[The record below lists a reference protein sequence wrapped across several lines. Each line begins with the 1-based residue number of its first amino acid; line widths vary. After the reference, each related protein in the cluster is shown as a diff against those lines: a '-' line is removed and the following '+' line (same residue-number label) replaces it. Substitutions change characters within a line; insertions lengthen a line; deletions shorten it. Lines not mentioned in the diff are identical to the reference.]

1 MNGGINMST
10 GAVNDTQLVIITGMS
25 GAGKTVAIQSFEDLG
40 FFCVDNLPPTLLPK
54 FLELMKDSGS
64 KMNKVALVMDLRG
77 REFFDHLF
85 KALDELGETSWIT
98 PQILFLDADDASL
111 VRRYKETRRSHPLAP
126 SGLPLEGIQ
135 SERELLEE
143 LKGRAQLI
151 YNTSKLKPKELR
163 ERIIQEF
170 SANKK
175 STFTV
180 NVMSFG
186 FKHGIPIDADLVFD
200 VRFLPNPHYI
210 DHMRPKTGLDE
221 EVYNYVMKWNETNKF
236 LEKVTGLLSFMLPH
250 YKREGK
256 AQLVIAIGCTGG
268 QHRSVALTEYL
279 ARYFENDYH
288 TRASHR
294 DIERRKEK
302 TT

>member
-1 MNGGINMST
+1 MST
-10 GAVNDTQLVIITGMS
+10 GSANDVQLVIITGMS

-54 FLELMKDSGS
+54 FLELMKESGN

-85 KALDELGETSWIT
+85 KALDELAETSWVS
-98 PQILFLDADDASL
+98 PQILYLDADDSSL

-126 SGLPLEGIQ
+126 SGLPLEGIRQ
-135 SERELLEE
+135 ERELLEE

-151 YNTSKLKPKELR
+151 YTTSTMKPRELR
-163 ERIIQEF
+163 EKILTEF
-170 SANKK
+170 SVNKK
-175 STFTV
+175 TIFTV
-180 NVMSFG
+180 NVVSFG

-221 EVYNYVMKWNETNKF
+221 EVSTYVLKWNETNKF
-236 LEKVTGLLSFMLPH
+236 IEKVTDLLSFMLPQ

-256 AQLVIAIGCTGG
+256 SQLVVAIGCTGG
-268 QHRSVALTEYL
+268 QHRSVALAEYL
-279 ARYFENDYH
+279 GHHFENDYQ
-288 TRASHR
+288 TKISHR
-294 DIERRKEK
+294 DIQKRKGL

>member
-1 MNGGINMST
+1 MST
-10 GAVNDTQLVIITGMS
+10 GAASETQMVIITGMS

-54 FLELMKDSGS
+54 FLELMNDSGN

-85 KALDELGETSWIT
+85 KALDDLAETSWVS
-98 PQILFLDADDASL
+98 PQILFLDADDETL

-126 SGLPLEGIQ
+126 SGLPLEGIKL
-135 SERELLEE
+135 ERELLEE
-143 LKGRAQLI
+143 LKGRAQII
-151 YNTSKLKPKELR
+151 YNTSNMKPKDLR
-163 ERIIQEF
+163 ERIISEF
-170 SANKK
+170 SVNKK

-180 NVMSFG
+180 NVVSFG

-200 VRFLPNPHYI
+200 VRFLPNPYYI
-210 DHMRPKTGLDE
+210 EHMRPKTGLDE
-221 EVYNYVMKWNETNKF
+221 EVNNYVLKWNETHKF
-236 LEKVTGLLSFMLPH
+236 LEKVTELLSFMLPH

-256 AQLVIAIGCTGG
+256 AQLVIGIGCTGG
-268 QHRSVALTEYL
+268 QHRSVALAEYIGHF
-279 ARYFENDYH
+279 FEKDYH
-288 TRASHR
+288 TRITHR
-294 DIERRKEK
+294 DIERRKGK